1 MLKSILALVL
11 AFCVSL
17 PSAAL
22 AGTYWYCQFTP
33 KSNQKLTYFSGA
45 FGPVQNTGVGG
56 NTTPRRMTRAMKAYM
71 ADKYSGMDGFPGCA
85 YFDSVDKAQADLKR
99 NEGLVIKNGGKFI
112 AIDWRF
118 TGP

>member
-1 MLKSILALVL
+1 MLKSISALAL

-17 PSAAL
+17 PTAAL
-22 AGTYWYCQFTP
+22 ADTYWYCQFTP
-33 KSNQKLTYFSGA
+33 KNNQKLTYFSDA

-56 NTTPRRMTRAMKAYM
+56 NTTGRRMTRAMKAYM

-85 YFDSVDKAQADLKR
+85 YFDSVDKAKADLKR